1 MNPTQQRERLFA
13 IYEEFERDA
22 APWKKEALCGPG
34 CSCCCTH
41 FGSVDV
47 TTLEALNVHDFVARL
62 PDDERDA
69 LRRGIAANRELKLAG
84 RAAPCPF
91 LGGDQTCRIYA
102 IRPFS
107 CRQLY
112 SVRPCGATGPT
123 VHRAA
128 RELVQ
133 TTIRRLQALDDTG
146 YSGHVSFVLA
156 LLDRPGFLDLYRA
169 GGFKPEAVADIGRE
183 YRLVINRVMAQPER
197 TR

>member
-1 MNPTQQRERLFA
+1 MGPAEKRERLLA
-13 IYEEFERDA
+13 IYDAFERQA
-22 APWKKEALCGPG
+22 TTWKKDALCGPG
-34 CSCCCTH
+34 CAFCCTH
-41 FGSVDV
+41 YGSVDV
-47 TTLEALNVHDFVARL
+47 TTVEALNIREFVMGL
-62 PDDERDA
+62 PVEECGVLMER
-69 LRRGIAANRELKLAG
+69 IAANRELKLAG

-128 RELVQ
+128 RKLVAA
-133 TTIRRLQALDDTG
+133 TIRRLQALDDTG

-156 LLDRPGFLDLYRA
+156 LLDRPGFFELYLA
-169 GGFKPEAVADIGRE
+169 GGFKPEAVADVGRE
-183 YRLVINRVMAQPER
+183 YRLIINRAMAQPEK

>member
-1 MNPTQQRERLFA
+1 MNPTHKREPLFA

-22 APWKKEALCGPG
+22 APWKKDALCGPG
-34 CSCCCTH
+34 CSYCCTH

-47 TTLEALNVHDFVARL
+47 TTLEALNIHEFVMRL
-62 PDDERDA
+62 PDRERDA

-91 LGGDQTCRIYA
+91 LAEDRTCRVYA
-102 IRPFS
+102 VRPFS

-128 RELVQ
+128 RDLVAA
-133 TTIRRLQALDDTG
+133 TIRKLQALDDTG

-156 LLDRPGFLDLYRA
+156 LLDRPGFFELYRT
-169 GGFKPEAVADIGRE
+169 GGFKPEAIADVGRE
-183 YRLVINRVMAQPER
+183 YRLVINRGMTQSSR